1 MMPTAYLAD
10 RSFVRISGE
19 EALPWLHNIVTSDM
33 SHLEPGQGR
42 YGALL
47 SPQGK
52 ILFDFIASLGRVDHD
67 PGKPPAVYLETVGA
81 AAPDFA
87 RRLGLYKLRAKV
99 RIEDLSQ
106 QGEHGRPV
114 AVAVAWGDTRAY
126 QGDAV
131 RVVDPRHPD
140 LGERMATYEED
151 AIAVATGD
159 PIAWQAHRLTLGVP
173 EAGKDF
179 DLGDAFPHE
188 ALLDMLGGL
197 DFRKGCYIGQEVVSR
212 MEHRGTAR
220 TRLVPV
226 GFDGDGPPR
235 GTAVTIGAK
244 PAGTMGSGIEGH
256 GLAML
261 RLDRV
266 AEGFAAGEALAAA
279 DVPLGLVRPAF
290 WRGAFPDGGGAAGGG
305 VSGSFSG

>member
-212 MEHRGTAR
+212 MQHRGTAR
-220 TRLVPV
+220 RRPV
-226 GFDGDGPPR
+226 IVTGV
-235 GTAVTIGAK
+235 TA
-244 PAGTMGSGIEGH
+244 PAGTPIVAGGREAGTVGSAVEGK
-256 GLAML
+256 AIAIV
-261 RLDRV
+261 RLDR
-266 AEGFAAGEALAAA
+266 F
-279 DVPLGLVRPAF
+279 
-290 WRGAFPDGGGAAGGG
+290 DGGEVTVAGAP
-305 VSGSFSG
+305 VSVTLPDWATYRLGESAPAD